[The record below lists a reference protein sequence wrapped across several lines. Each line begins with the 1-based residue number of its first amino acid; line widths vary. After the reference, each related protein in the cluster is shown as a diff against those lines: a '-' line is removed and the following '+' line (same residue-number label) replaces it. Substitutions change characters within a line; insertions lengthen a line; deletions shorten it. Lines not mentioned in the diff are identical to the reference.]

1 MLAKS
6 FCLKKKGEKKVFFSF
21 VFVRCVEYL
30 LRNDADPAVRDK
42 QGYTAVHYA
51 SAYGRTLCL
60 ELVCTATVCQ
70 LHVVL
75 RVRKPEPDAD

>member
-1 MLAKS
+1 M
-6 FCLKKKGEKKVFFSF
+6 VIFSF
-21 VFVRCVEYL
+21 VFFRCVEYL

-60 ELVCTATVCQ
+60 ELVCTATVCTVACSTFKSSPHM
-70 LHVVL
+70 LKGCGTVEKIL
-75 RVRKPEPDAD
+75 ERYT